1 MSALIFGGDMLV
13 MAFMIGLVVW
23 LALGS
28 SKGELDRAAR
38 LPLDDDADGHIRGG
52 GDLKGSCV
60 AGSDLRTDVAGSD
73 WKGSYVAG
81 SDLRTDVAG
90 SDLNG

>member
-13 MAFMIGLVVW
+13 MAFMIGLVAW

-52 GDLKGSCV
+52 GDLM
-60 AGSDLRTDVAGSD
+60 
-73 WKGSYVAG
+73 GSYVAG